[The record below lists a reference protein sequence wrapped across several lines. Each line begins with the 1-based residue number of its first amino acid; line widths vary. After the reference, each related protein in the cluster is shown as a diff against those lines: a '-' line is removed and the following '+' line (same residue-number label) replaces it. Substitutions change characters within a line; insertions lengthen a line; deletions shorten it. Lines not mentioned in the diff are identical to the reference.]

1 MPHSFE
7 APQRDRQQRALRWA
21 LLANAAWLVVEVGAG
36 LVLNSLALLADAAH
50 MLSDVAGLAI
60 ALGAQQLLRRPSSA
74 RHTYGLQ
81 RAEVLGALANGLLL
95 LVAVS
100 WICYEALHRLVAPE
114 VVPGGG
120 LAAVAAIGLAI
131 NVGSAVV
138 LLRARGRSLNMH
150 GAFVHMTLDAL
161 GSVAAL
167 AAGIVILLF
176 GIRVADPVAS
186 LIVAALV
193 LFSTWGLL
201 RDTVHVLLEGAP
213 RDVDVFAVEQALAAA
228 PGVEEVHHLHVW
240 NLASDVPAL
249 SAHVVIEGD
258 VMLHDAQVIGD
269 RLRSLL
275 EDRFGIEH
283 ATLELE
289 CHACEPQGAVASL
302 EDRQP

>member
-1 MPHSFE
+1 MI
-7 APQRDRQQRALRWA
+7 
-21 LLANAAWLVVEVGAG
+21 ANAAWLIVEVGAG

-60 ALGAQQLLRRPSSA
+60 ALGAQQLLRRPASQ

-100 WICYEALHRLVAPE
+100 WIGYEAVHRLAAPE
-114 VVPGGG
+114 PVAGGG
-120 LAAVAAIGLAI
+120 LAAVAAAGLAI
-131 NVGSAVV
+131 NVASAVV
-138 LLRARGRSLNMH
+138 LLRARGKSLNMH
-150 GAFVHMTLDAL
+150 GAFVHMALDAL
-161 GSVAAL
+161 GSAAAL
-167 AAGIVILLF
+167 AAGVVILVF
-176 GIRVADPVAS
+176 GTAVADPVAS
-186 LIVAALV
+186 LAVAGLV

-213 RDVDVFAVEQALAAA
+213 RDVDPLVVERALAGA
-228 PGVEEVHHLHVW
+228 PGVEDVHHLHIW

-269 RLRSLL
+269 RLRALL
-275 EDRFGIEH
+275 EARFGIEH

-289 CHACEPQGAVASL
+289 CHACDPQGAPMA
-302 EDRQP
+302 DRR

>member
-1 MPHSFE
+1 MPHSLE
-7 APQRDRQQRALRWA
+7 APQRARQQRALRWA
-21 LLANAAWLVVEVGAG
+21 LIANATWLVVEVGAG

-60 ALGAQQLLRRPSSA
+60 ALGAQQLLRRPASA

-100 WICYEALHRLVAPE
+100 WIGYEAVRRLGAPE
-114 VVPGGG
+114 DVAGGG

-131 NVGSAVV
+131 NVASAVV
-138 LLRARGRSLNMH
+138 LLRARGKSLNMQ
-150 GAFVHMTLDAL
+150 GAFVHMALDAL
-161 GSVAAL
+161 GSAAAL
-167 AAGIVILLF
+167 AAGIVILVF
-176 GIRVADPVAS
+176 GTTVADPVVS
-186 LIVAALV
+186 LVVAGLV

-213 RDVDVFAVEQALAAA
+213 RDVDPRAIEGALAGA
-228 PGVEEVHHLHVW
+228 PGVEDVHHLHVW

-269 RLRSLL
+269 RLRALL
-275 EDRFGIEH
+275 DARFGIEH

-289 CHACEPQGAVASL
+289 CHACEPQGAPAI
-302 EDRQP
+302 DGR